1 MEPTEKAGGGG
12 TVGSAAPGFEG
23 GTQNSATTL
32 KNLGYQCG
40 YQSLESKLEKKNPK
54 QINHLGFY
62 IGGARGIRTLDEAL
76 HPILP

>member
-40 YQSLESKLEKKNPK
+40 YQSLESKLEKEKPQAN
-54 QINHLGFY
+54 QSLGVLYWRSESPYKFV
-62 IGGARGIRTLDEAL
+62 REF
-76 HPILP
+76 